1 MSCIDKK
8 KSKNGSFL
16 LQHPTRLDLTVAET
30 STSSMGG
37 RSSTANSS
45 QESNEADKTTD
56 KITKKFSN
64 WKCCSSLKYIN

>member
-1 MSCIDKK
+1 MI

-37 RSSTANSS
+37 RSSTRTANSS
-45 QESNEADKTTD
+45 QESNDADKTTD

-64 WKCCSSLKYIN
+64 WKFCAGLKYIN